1 MVLIENESENGI
13 FQMYG
18 LDGAGHAPSLY
29 TKYSTTVLGDT
40 VTVIIS
46 PAWLPKATIAAHF
59 SQRVPYSWFRVSYR
73 QHGKC
78 GWDYIPHQQPV
89 TQPVITVAL
98 RLASGGWNESM
109 HPRGSDL
116 LQKQQRRGR
125 AICLIVELDTSGK
138 TLARLLSRLLSL
150 HTWSKAVSAC
160 WW

>member
-1 MVLIENESENGI
+1 MKVKMGFFKCMDLMARDMRHPYI
-13 FQMYG
+13 
-18 LDGAGHAPSLY
+18 P
-29 TKYSTTVLGDT
+29 STTVLGDT

-46 PAWLPKATIAAHF
+46 PAWLPKAAHF

-98 RLASGGWNESM
+98 RLASGGWNESV
-109 HPRGSDL
+109 HPGGSDL

>member
-1 MVLIENESENGI
+1 MVLIENESKMGFFKCMDLMARDMRHPYI
-13 FQMYG
+13 
-18 LDGAGHAPSLY
+18 P
-29 TKYSTTVLGDT
+29 STTVLGDT
-40 VTVIIS
+40 ETVIIS

-98 RLASGGWNESM
+98 RLASGGWNESV

-160 WW
+160 W

>member
-1 MVLIENESENGI
+1 
-13 FQMYG
+13 MYG

-46 PAWLPKATIAAHF
+46 PAWLPKAAHF

-98 RLASGGWNESM
+98 RLASGGWNESV

-125 AICLIVELDTSGK
+125 AICLIVE
-138 TLARLLSRLLSL
+138 TLA
-150 HTWSKAVSAC
+150 
-160 WW
+160 